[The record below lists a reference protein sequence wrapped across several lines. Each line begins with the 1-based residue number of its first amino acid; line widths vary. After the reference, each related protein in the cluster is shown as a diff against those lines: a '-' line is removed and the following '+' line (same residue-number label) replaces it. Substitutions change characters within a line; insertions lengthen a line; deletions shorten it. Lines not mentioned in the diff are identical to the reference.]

1 MQNWDAIVLGG
12 GAAGLSAALVLAR
25 TGVRTV
31 VVEDRTPRN
40 RPAAHM
46 QGFISRSGMSPAALL
61 QTAREEVVSFG
72 GRILAARAVSTAVST
87 AVADA
92 GGVSVTLDDG
102 SELAAPAILIATGL
116 RDVLP
121 DLPGAA
127 ELWGA
132 SVHHCP
138 HCHGRE
144 VAGQSI
150 AVIGSDA
157 AGGAMSL
164 HQAALMRRYS
174 DRVTFYPNGI
184 AVPAHQRRELDS
196 IGVVIVDDGRVS
208 RLERAGGAGVGGAG
222 GGVGGVGGVGGEV
235 ELSFADGGTAAHD
248 AVFIA
253 PRMVPRDEALS
264 GLGLTR
270 APQGGWITV
279 DATGRTSLGGV
290 WAAGNIANPRAQV
303 ITAAGEGST
312 AAIDMSGYLLGLD
325 LGRSLNGEAA
335 SWYGAGVPGA

>member
-46 QGFISRSGMSPAALL
+46 QGFISRQGMSPAALL
-61 QTAREEVVSFG
+61 QTAREEVVGFG

-87 AVADA
+87 AVSSAAEDA
-92 GGVSVTLDDG
+92 GGVSVALDDG
-102 SELAAPAILIATGL
+102 SKLVAPAILIATGL

-127 ELWGA
+127 DLWGT

-144 VAGQSI
+144 VAGHNI

-196 IGVVIVDDGRVS
+196 IGVVTVDDGSVS
-208 RLERAGGAGVGGAG
+208 RLERSAGG
-222 GGVGGVGGVGGEV
+222 V
-235 ELSFADGGTAAHD
+235 ELSLACGATTTHD

-253 PRMVPRDEALS
+253 PHMVPRDEALS
-264 GLGLTR
+264 GLGLAR

-290 WAAGNIANPRAQV
+290 WAAGNISNPRAQV
-303 ITAAGEGST
+303 ITAAGEGSA

-335 SWYGAGVPGA
+335 SWYGTEMPEA